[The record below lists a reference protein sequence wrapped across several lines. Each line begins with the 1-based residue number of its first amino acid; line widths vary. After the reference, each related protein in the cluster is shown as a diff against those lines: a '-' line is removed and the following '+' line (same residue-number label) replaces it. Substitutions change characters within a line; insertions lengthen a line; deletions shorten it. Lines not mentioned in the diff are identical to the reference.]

1 VKLVKF
7 PAFRPYTRAYGANVS
22 KFTNFITQRTAS
34 STRPHETRGNQHA
47 MPCHDALAG
56 ARDDCVEAGGIGM
69 DRKGDLFGYSAPHA
83 GEEGE
88 D

>member
-1 VKLVKF
+1 
-7 PAFRPYTRAYGANVS
+7 
-22 KFTNFITQRTAS
+22 
-34 STRPHETRGNQHA
+34 
-47 MPCHDALAG
+47 MPCHDAFAG
-56 ARDDCVEAGGIGM
+56 ARGDCVEAGGIGM